1 MVCQQKD
8 VLLNAYIEA
17 TDRQARVVSKLVKSK
32 NNQTD
37 FRKAMAEV
45 ERAKGASER
54 TRLALKEH
62 TESHG
67 C

>member
-1 MVCQQKD
+1 MVCKQKD
-8 VLLNAYIEA
+8 VLLNAYVDA
-17 TDRQARVVSKLVKSK
+17 TDRQSEAVAKLVKSE
-32 NNQTD
+32 NNHTD

-45 ERAKGASER
+45 EKAKGASER